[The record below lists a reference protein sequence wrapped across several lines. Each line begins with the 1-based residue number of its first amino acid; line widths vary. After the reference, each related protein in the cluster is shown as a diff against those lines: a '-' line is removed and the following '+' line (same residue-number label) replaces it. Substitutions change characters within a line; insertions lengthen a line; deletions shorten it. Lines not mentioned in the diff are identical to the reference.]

1 MASEQAIPYPI
12 GTGYEAGDGA
22 ASSNGVIFNNEYDA
36 NYEVLSKLI
45 NGLYYD
51 GNDALDKASGAASCE
66 IYLRTSEASIADVN
80 SRKGATVGQY
90 CQVEYTTGGQDYVFD
105 VLVQEDGS
113 GYPFIQFDSL
123 DCVSRTP
130 AQATAAVADY
140 SAAAFIDALD
150 IGTKERP
157 WRVYVSRLITQYN
170 APEAVTGA
178 SLATDTAA
186 ADVLA
191 TEYNVTKTDVEL
203 AVITGTGEIKAGQ
216 VSASSLDKAEAL
228 SDDSPLNLLK
238 DGTTRDFLE
247 GVDIAFGL
255 NKYGAATSWA
265 EETTIIPYAGKSSQE
280 FVAAGS
286 NVGIEA
292 VLAGDVYATELV
304 SENVTVIATVYSTV
318 INNVK
323 IGIEDDVTGLITDT
337 PTLAAATWTEIS
349 ATVAVTAGAVDLTAV
364 ILAAGAGTIY
374 VTDIS
379 VYRGDSVFKHYP
391 SPEAVVIHNVLDNRF
406 YNYIPFGDLASELA
420 LGNDYPGHAWLN
432 GPSTHPICW
441 GGTGASVL
449 ENGAGNFLYANASWE
464 MQLDVGEYYDHY
476 IGFVSSITS
485 AVQECLGKSF
495 TFACWILKDGAN
507 TQELDLEIIT
517 DGTGGTTTSNSFAV
531 NDYSNWAQ
539 VAVTLDTVPSD
550 ATYIRCRIINNGAA
564 QINVY
569 VDGLMGTQTKYPIAF
584 TSVTPWDYIKHIYG
598 NAGAVVLGTEIMATA
613 DGIQA
618 PIPVGVNILI
628 YGLTVYEDTAGAGDD
643 IFFPFRKSWNGAVW
657 VTTDMNAA
665 ISITLGNGEDYESA
679 GDISSTL
686 NLVSSGALL
695 GAKCT
700 GPIAS
705 NGSDAIVTI
714 HGLSWGI

>member
-1 MASEQAIPYPI
+1 MVNKLIIPYDI
-12 GTGYEAGDGA
+12 ELGYEDGDGP
-22 ASSNGVIFNNEYDA
+22 ASDKGVIFNDEYDA
-36 NYEVLSKLI
+36 NFEVISLAMPEF
-45 NGLYYD
+45 YYS
-51 GNDALDKASGAASCE
+51 GGDALDKSSDATNC
-66 IYLRTSEASIADVN
+66 IIWLRTSEAAVDDLA
-80 SRKGATVGQY
+80 SRKGATVGQE
-90 CQVEYTTGGQDYVFD
+90 CRILFVTGGNRYFFD
-105 VLVQEDGS
+105 VLVQEDT
-113 GYPFIQFDSL
+113 GYPFIQFDK
-123 DCVSRTP
+123 DDVNFRTP
-130 AQATAAVADY
+130 AEALAVIPDF
-140 SAAAFIDALD
+140 SSAAFIDALYIWTAEVFAPTLNSD
-150 IGTKERP
+150 LG
-157 WRVYVSRLITQYN
+157 YQYD
-170 APEAVTGA
+170 APGAV
-178 SLATDTAA
+178 LATDIPTDNTAS
-186 ADVLA
+186 DKIG

-203 AVITGTGEIKAGQ
+203 AVTTGTGEIKAGQ

-238 DGTTRDFLE
+238 DGTTRDFLG

-265 EETTIIPYAGKSSQE
+265 EETTIIPYAGKSVQK
-280 FVAAGS
+280 FVAGGS
-286 NVGIEA
+286 NVGVEA
-292 VLAGDVYATELV
+292 VLAGDVYATELA
-304 SENVTVIATVYSTV
+304 SENITIVATVYSTA

-337 PTLAAATWTEIS
+337 PTLAAATWAEIS

-374 VTDIS
+374 VADIS
-379 VYRGDSVFKHYP
+379 VYRGDSVLKHHP
-391 SPEAVVIHNVLDNRF
+391 SPEAVVIHNTLDNRF
-406 YNYIPFGDLASELA
+406 YNYIPFGDLASELVS
-420 LGNDYPGHAWLN
+420 GTDYPGHAWLN

-449 ENGAGNFLYANASWE
+449 ENGAGNFLYGNASWE

-476 IGFVSSITS
+476 IGFLGTITS

-495 TFACWILKDGAN
+495 TFAFWILKDGAN
-507 TQELDLEIIT
+507 TQDLDLEIIT

-531 NDYSNWAQ
+531 NDYSSWAQ
-539 VAVTLDTVPSD
+539 IAVTLDTVPSD
-550 ATYIRCRIINNGAA
+550 AMYIRCRIINNGAA

-584 TSVTPWDYIKHIYG
+584 TSVTPWSYIKHVYG
-598 NAGAVVLGTEIMATA
+598 NSGAVVLGTEIMATA

-618 PIPVGVNILI
+618 PIPVGVNMSI

-657 VTTDMNAA
+657 ITTDLNAV
-665 ISITLGNGEDYESA
+665 ISVTLGNGEDYESA
-679 GDISSTL
+679 GNVDSSL
-686 NLVSSGALL
+686 PVISSGALL

-705 NGSDAIVTI
+705 NGSDAIVTL